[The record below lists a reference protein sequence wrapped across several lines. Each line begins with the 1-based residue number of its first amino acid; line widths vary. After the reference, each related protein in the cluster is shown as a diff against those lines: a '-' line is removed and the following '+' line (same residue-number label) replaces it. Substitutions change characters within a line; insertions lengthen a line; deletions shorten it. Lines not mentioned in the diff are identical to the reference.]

1 MEKRDCWPSSPSPG
15 APVSAMVDLDNLNLL
30 RRFVDG
36 RKGDE
41 GSGTCRA
48 EEIEVG
54 GVGSRGE
61 VGRRRSG
68 RLLLS

>member
-1 MEKRDCWPSSPSPG
+1 M
-15 APVSAMVDLDNLNLL
+15 SAMVDLDNLNLL

-68 RLLLS
+68 RLLFS